1 MGRKLLLIKEMTN
14 DIKYFFNVI
23 GKKINQTSVSDEDR
37 EIPTDNAGNS
47 VNFFSGVIRL
57 PSDWAF
63 SVCIRDRWWILF
75 IPVEKGVAYPE
86 SVPFY
91 FVTFIFSIFNRR
103 WMDGWTT
110 CNLRPFNS
118 ISVIPGQG
126 ACDNERLCNGT
137 LFTIEKISATR
148 RA

>member
-63 SVCIRDRWWILF
+63 SVCIRDR
-75 IPVEKGVAYPE
+75 
-86 SVPFY
+86 
-91 FVTFIFSIFNRR
+91 
-103 WMDGWTT
+103 
-110 CNLRPFNS
+110 
-118 ISVIPGQG
+118 
-126 ACDNERLCNGT
+126 
-137 LFTIEKISATR
+137 
-148 RA
+148 